1 MRVFLVKTG
10 LTLVVG
16 ALAASTAMAQSFT
29 GVAVVGTSSVYG
41 LPGLPTSFDGSG
53 VAAVQNSLTA
63 GSGRI
68 LAFSSVTGTTTANGG
83 AAFGPDGGTY
93 SPNTLD
99 IQNFNNLSGVFTT
112 TQDRH
117 MALFGVFT
125 AGNPAGAAPARLNV
139 TSDTF
144 TSFSPLL
151 NQVFL
156 IGDGRVGAGGAIQQ
170 FFVPDTATTLYLG
183 FADGFADGGVAFQ
196 GRPASYNDNTGT
208 LSATF
213 TVTPTVTATPEPGAW
228 ALIGASAL
236 TGIGL
241 LRRRRK

>member
-1 MRVFLVKTG
+1 MVSFTLKTG
-10 LTLVVG
+10 LTLAAVM
-16 ALAASTAMAQSFT
+16 LAASAASAQNFS
-29 GVAVVGTSSVYG
+29 GVTVNGLTSVYG
-41 LPGLPTSFDGSG
+41 LPALPTSFDGSG
-53 VAAVQNSLTA
+53 IAAVQNSLTA
-63 GSGRI
+63 GTGRT

-83 AAFGPDGGTY
+83 TAFGPDGGTF
-93 SPNTLD
+93 SSNTLD

-125 AGNPAGAAPARLNV
+125 AGNPAGAAPARLDV
-139 TSDTF
+139 TSDSF
-144 TSFSPLL
+144 TDFSPLL

-156 IGDGRVGAGGAIQQ
+156 IGDGRVGVGGAIQQ
-170 FFVPDTATTLYLG
+170 FSVPDAATTLYLG

-196 GRPASYNDNTGT
+196 GRPASYNDNTGALT
-208 LSATF
+208 ASF
-213 TVTPTVTATPEPGAW
+213 TVVPGAAATPEPGVW
-228 ALIGASAL
+228 AMFGASAL